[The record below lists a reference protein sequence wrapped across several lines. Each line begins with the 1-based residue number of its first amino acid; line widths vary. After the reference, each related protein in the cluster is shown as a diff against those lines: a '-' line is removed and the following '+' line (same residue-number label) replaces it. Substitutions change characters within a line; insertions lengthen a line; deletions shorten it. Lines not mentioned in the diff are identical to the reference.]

1 MKLLIVL
8 LIKFDILDI
17 TSIYSMNPIYI
28 DNNNTN
34 TNSDPVRCWPS
45 GVPQTWTILSACY
58 AAYRFC
64 TGNPRAKTFA
74 AF

>member
-1 MKLLIVL
+1 
-8 LIKFDILDI
+8 
-17 TSIYSMNPIYI
+17 MNPIYI

-64 TGNPRAKTFA
+64 TGNPRAKAFA